1 MTDLSDLFY
10 NAFWR
15 VSPPDV
21 DPAETA
27 EWMDAFDA
35 LVKAEGPER
44 ATFLLDADGT
54 VLRAWRK
61 VKVPNHAAEV
71 LKAAQGS

>member
-44 ATFLLDADGT
+44 ATFLLPEARRR
-54 VLRAWRK
+54 VRLRHA
-61 VKVPNHAAEV
+61 VPV
-71 LKAAQGS
+71 VSPDR

>member
-44 ATFLLDADGT
+44 ATFLLRKLLDRART
-54 VLRAWRK
+54 LHVAMPPVLNT
-61 VKVPNHAAEV
+61 P
-71 LKAAQGS
+71 